1 MTLERLLNQLH
12 ILEEIGRI
20 QMEEDGMGCY
30 PVEIRD
36 EIYRIRMMI
45 KRGDYTV

>member
-1 MTLERLLNQLH
+1 MTLEGMLKALH
-12 ILEEIGRI
+12 ELEQIGKE

-45 KRGDYTV
+45 KRGDYKI